1 MRTIKRCLGDIRPTA
16 RTAPVGVSFPPG
28 MLNIP
33 AFVIN
38 LDGSDRRLDEVRREC
53 ERMGLPFTRIP
64 AVDGRKRPASS
75 FPEYDSPR
83 TISFLDRD
91 LLGGEIACWLSHQH
105 CLQAF
110 LETGAPYGLVLEDDS
125 VLHDGFRDDLEEL
138 LAFAAANPSF
148 EWHVVHLASR
158 GLKLTTPLR
167 PLRTRRLY
175 HAHYFPMRS
184 TTLLWSR
191 AGAQAFMA
199 SADRIFAPIDTYL
212 RYWVTRTGRGLVVDP
227 PMASDR
233 GDVSEIGSGDEV
245 VARQGGYRGIRY
257 FLRKQRRIGLG
268 KLAATRGLLARRLN
282 PARFG

>member
-1 MRTIKRCLGDIRPTA
+1 MH
-16 RTAPVGVSFPPG
+16 
-28 MLNIP
+28 NIP

-38 LDGSDRRLDEVRREC
+38 LDGSDKRLDEVRREC
-53 ERMGLPFTRIP
+53 DRIGLPFTRIP
-64 AVDGRKRPASS
+64 AVDGRNRPASS
-75 FPEYDSPR
+75 FPEYDQRR
-83 TISFLDRD
+83 TVRFLDRD

-138 LAFAAANPSF
+138 LNFASAHPSF

-191 AGAQAFMA
+191 AGAQAFMDA
-199 SADRIFAPIDTYL
+199 AERIFAPIDTYL

-233 GDVSEIGSGDEV
+233 GDVSEIGSGDAV

-268 KLAATRGLLARRLN
+268 KLAATRGLLAWRLN
-282 PARFG
+282 PLRVG